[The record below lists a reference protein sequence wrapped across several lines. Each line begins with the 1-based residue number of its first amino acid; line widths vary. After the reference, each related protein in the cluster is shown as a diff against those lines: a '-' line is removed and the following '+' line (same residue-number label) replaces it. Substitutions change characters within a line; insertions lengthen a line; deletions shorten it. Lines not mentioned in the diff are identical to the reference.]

1 MKWNRRNDLTLNTY
15 FDKYSCNSH
24 CAAKIPRNEES
35 ESVMRDISAYLQC
48 SMGFTNTVCFSLEGN
63 CQPYVHIYLYP
74 SSAAVSSAEV
84 TLQILRFRWAF
95 FLIRH
100 RRKENSETSSGCGLS
115 CSFPLQYWG
124 TLLPLNRLSI
134 FSTWKWRL

>member
-24 CAAKIPRNEES
+24 CTAKIPRNEES

-95 FLIRH
+95 FFNKAQ
-100 RRKENSETSSGCGLS
+100 KEGEFRNQLWLWVI
-115 CSFPLQYWG
+115 LQ
-124 TLLPLNRLSI
+124 LPSAILGHSVAL
-134 FSTWKWRL
+134 K